1 MLPHTH
7 PSLVHFFK
15 EQCYLLSVKTQ
26 KPLRHLQYTSTYVTS
41 LTTVEHEQLPCSVV
55 LMDTFQTHCPKYN
68 PTRHTHALW
77 TSNSWPRNGG
87 VLPLFGPFGA
97 RKTSQI
103 EPEDRIIFERPTTPL
118 HGWSGPPRQS
128 ALLCSWHWRL
138 PSDSND
144 F

>member
-15 EQCYLLSVKTQ
+15 DQCYLLSVKTQ
-26 KPLRHLQYTSTYVTS
+26 KPPRHLQYTSTYVTS

-77 TSNSWPRNGG
+77 SSNSWPRNGG
-87 VLPLFGPFGA
+87 VLPLFGPFGV
-97 RKTSQI
+97 RRN
-103 EPEDRIIFERPTTPL
+103 EPDRTRGQDHLREA
-118 HGWSGPPRQS
+118 HHSS
-128 ALLCSWHWRL
+128 AWVVWAPEAISVTLQLAL
-138 PSDSND
+138 AAA
-144 F
+144 